1 MLGVTRLVFDKTLTI
16 DSKDICFVNWESGY
30 SKTICAQVS
39 MQYGR
44 LKITFSTHFAKAS
57 KMKLHAMSIDETKCK
72 ESPAIAILLHK
83 HTL

>member
-1 MLGVTRLVFDKTLTI
+1 
-16 DSKDICFVNWESGY
+16 
-30 SKTICAQVS
+30 

-72 ESPAIAILLHK
+72 ERPAITILCYTHVDKNNRDVFGAGGYYLHNSV
-83 HTL
+83 LR